1 MCTMYG
7 KFLFVYVHCCVLAR
21 VVVGNGRQ
29 SCALIGIEAHVD
41 RGSSVHAYAA
51 IMSDEEVIEVTV
63 DISELKKLKV
73 KTI

>member
-7 KFLFVYVHCCVLAR
+7 KFLFVYAYCCVLAR
-21 VVVGNGRQ
+21 VVGNGRQ

-41 RGSSVHAYAA
+41 RGSSVHAHAA

-73 KTI
+73 NTI

>member
-29 SCALIGIEAHVD
+29 SCALIGIEAHVEW
-41 RGSSVHAYAA
+41 RSSVHAYAA

-73 KTI
+73 KAI

>member
-29 SCALIGIEAHVD
+29 SCALNGIEAHVD
-41 RGSSVHAYAA
+41 RRSSVHAYAA